1 MSLTRRSFLA
11 AAGATAA
18 AGTTGVMTGL
28 QFPAGAATTTQSS
41 AQLAAAYGVVVHPS
55 WAKDPMYGQ
64 TDRWMG
70 ELADLGVKQI
80 RGLVV
85 PHQAQSRRT
94 AELCRRYGI
103 KWLMPVAPAW
113 RLSPAQATD
122 RVNQIA
128 ADYADVVLGLEGV
141 NEPNNT
147 GVSDWAD
154 RTIAIQ
160 RAIWDARNANP
171 ELAGIPVLSPAMHD
185 RVEDVNDGAG
195 YRALAGKG
203 IGRLCDVASL
213 HSYPRGGEV
222 TTGLDERLGMVDI
235 AFEGMPVWISETGW
249 TNYTGG
255 SGQRST
261 KESTAAEYGADAI
274 STIAA
279 HPRVQKA
286 FRYELLDDPGTD
298 SNPEHR
304 YGLVRPDWT
313 RKPEFYSVRK
323 VLTGR

>member
-1 MSLTRRSFLA
+1 MPLTRRGFLA
-11 AAGATAA
+11 ATGAATAA
-18 AGTTGVMTGL
+18 VGTTGVISGL
-28 QFPAGAATTTQSS
+28 RIPATAATS

-64 TDRWMG
+64 TDRWMAM
-70 ELADLGVKQI
+70 LAELGVKQI

-94 AELCRRYGI
+94 AQLCRRYGI
-103 KWLMPVAPAW
+103 KWLMPVVPAW
-113 RLSPAQATD
+113 RLSPAEATA

-128 ADYADVVLGLEGV
+128 AEYADVVLALEGV

-147 GVSDWAD
+147 GVSDWAQ

-171 ELAGIPVLSPAMHD
+171 ELADIRVLSPALHD
-185 RVEDVNDGAG
+185 RNEIENGGAG
-195 YRALAGKG
+195 YRALAAKG
-203 IGRLCDVASL
+203 IDKLCDRVSL

-222 TTGLDERLGMVDI
+222 TTGLADRLKMVDT
-235 AFEGMPVWISETGW
+235 AYADMPVWITETGW
-249 TNYTGG
+249 TTYTGG
-255 SGQRST
+255 SGQKVT
-261 KESTAAEYGADAI
+261 TTDNAAKYGAEAI
-274 STIAA
+274 STIAD
-279 HPRVQKA
+279 HPRVRKA
-286 FRYELLDDPGTD
+286 FRYELLDDPGTG
-298 SNPEHR
+298 SNPESR
-304 YGLVRPDWT
+304 YGLVNADWS